1 VMVLK
6 LHHMINRLK
15 NKLNIK
21 LIFLSVISFCLILD
35 ISDIMA
41 EDRIVAIINDEFI
54 TESELKNKN
63 DFSYIKLS
71 YLIEKKLQLQTAK
84 KRGITVQQEEISS
97 FKEIISEEEK
107 KDALEQLTIFKLLNK
122 DIKSRISINDK
133 ELEEYYILNKELF
146 ILPEE
151 VRVGYVFIPIKT
163 SDSPENINL
172 SNKKINN
179 ILSDLKINTSLKDIS
194 TRYNGSIDV
203 QVIDDLGVIKRG
215 DLLKELDITAF
226 SLREGEISDVIYT
239 SSGFYILKVLE
250 KKSLK
255 YKTFEDLTDL
265 IREKVFQE
273 KSEKLYKEWIY
284 NIKTSSFIELRI

>member
-1 VMVLK
+1 MVLK
-6 LHHMINRLK
+6 LRQMINRLK

-21 LIFLSVISFCLILD
+21 LIFLSVVSFCLLLD
-35 ISDIMA
+35 ISLSTA
-41 EDRIVAIINDEFI
+41 EDRIIAIVNDEFI
-54 TESELKNKN
+54 TESELKDKN

-84 KRGITVQQEEISS
+84 KRGITVQQEEIPS

>member
-1 VMVLK
+1 MVLK
-6 LHHMINRLK
+6 LRQMINRLK

-21 LIFLSVISFCLILD
+21 LIFLSVVSFCLLLD
-35 ISDIMA
+35 ISLSTA
-41 EDRIVAIINDEFI
+41 EDRIIAIVNDEFI
-54 TESELKNKN
+54 TESELKDKN

-84 KRGITVQQEEISS
+84 KRGITVQQEEIPS

-107 KDALEQLTIFKLLNK
+107 KEAVEQLTIFKLLNK

-194 TRYNGSIDV
+194 MRYNGSIDV
-203 QVIDDLGVIKRG
+203 QIIDDLGAIKRG
-215 DLLKELDITAF
+215 DLLKELDIAAF

>member
-1 VMVLK
+1 MVLK
-6 LHHMINRLK
+6 LRQMINRLK

-21 LIFLSVISFCLILD
+21 LIFLSVVSFCLLLD
-35 ISDIMA
+35 ISLSTA
-41 EDRIVAIINDEFI
+41 EDRIIAIVNDEFI
-54 TESELKNKN
+54 TESELKDKN

-84 KRGITVQQEEISS
+84 KRGITVQQEEIPS

-107 KDALEQLTIFKLLNK
+107 KEAVEQLTIFKLLNK

-215 DLLKELDITAF
+215 DLLKELDIAAF

-273 KSEKLYKEWIY
+273 KSEKLYKEWMY
-284 NIKTSSFIELRI
+284 NLKTSSFIELRI

>member
-1 VMVLK
+1 MVLK
-6 LHHMINRLK
+6 LRQMINRLK

-21 LIFLSVISFCLILD
+21 LIFLSVVSFCLLLD
-35 ISDIMA
+35 ISLSTA
-41 EDRIVAIINDEFI
+41 EDRIIAIVNDEFI
-54 TESELKNKN
+54 TESELKDKN

-84 KRGITVQQEEISS
+84 KRGITVQQEEIPS

-107 KDALEQLTIFKLLNK
+107 KEAVEQLTIFKLLNK

-194 TRYNGSIDV
+194 TRYNGIIDV

>member
-1 VMVLK
+1 MMVLK
-6 LHHMINRLK
+6 LHQMTNLLK

-21 LIFLSVISFCLILD
+21 LIFLSVVSFCLLLD
-35 ISDIMA
+35 ISLSTA
-41 EDRIVAIINDEFI
+41 EDRIVAIINDEVI

-151 VRVGYVFIPIKT
+151 VRVGYVFIPIKP

-172 SNKKINN
+172 SQKKIND

-203 QVIDDLGVIKRG
+203 QVIDDLGSIKRG
-215 DLLKELDITAF
+215 DLLKELDIAAF

>member
-1 VMVLK
+1 MVLK
-6 LHHMINRLK
+6 LRQMINRLK

-21 LIFLSVISFCLILD
+21 LIFLSVVSFCLLLD
-35 ISDIMA
+35 ISLSTA
-41 EDRIVAIINDEFI
+41 EDRIIAIVNDEFI
-54 TESELKNKN
+54 TESELKDKN

-84 KRGITVQQEEISS
+84 KRGITVQQEEIPS

-107 KDALEQLTIFKLLNK
+107 KEAVEQLTIFKLLNK

-151 VRVGYVFIPIKT
+151 VRVGYVFIPIKP

-172 SNKKINN
+172 SQKKIND

-273 KSEKLYKEWIY
+273 KSEKLYKEWMY
-284 NIKTSSFIELRI
+284 NLKTSSFIELRI

>member
-1 VMVLK
+1 M
-6 LHHMINRLK
+6 
-15 NKLNIK
+15 
-21 LIFLSVISFCLILD
+21 
-35 ISDIMA
+35 
-41 EDRIVAIINDEFI
+41 
-54 TESELKNKN
+54 
-63 DFSYIKLS
+63 
-71 YLIEKKLQLQTAK
+71 
-84 KRGITVQQEEISS
+84 
-97 FKEIISEEEK
+97 
-107 KDALEQLTIFKLLNK
+107 
-122 DIKSRISINDK
+122 
-133 ELEEYYILNKELF
+133 EEYYILNKELF

-151 VRVGYVFIPIKT
+151 VMVGYIFIPIKP
-163 SDSPENINL
+163 SDSPENISL
-172 SNKKINN
+172 SQKKINN

-194 TRYNGSIDV
+194 MRYNGSIDV
-203 QVIDDLGVIKRG
+203 QIIDDLGAIKRG
-215 DLLKELDITAF
+215 DLLKELDIAAF

>member
-1 VMVLK
+1 
-6 LHHMINRLK
+6 MINRLK

-21 LIFLSVISFCLILD
+21 LIFLSVVSFCLLLD
-35 ISDIMA
+35 ISLSTA
-41 EDRIVAIINDEFI
+41 EDRIIAIVNDEFI
-54 TESELKNKN
+54 TESELKDKN

-107 KDALEQLTIFKLLNK
+107 KEAVEQLTIFKLLNK

-203 QVIDDLGVIKRG
+203 QVIDDLGSIKRG
-215 DLLKELDITAF
+215 DLLKELDIAAF

-273 KSEKLYKEWIY
+273 KSEKLYKEWMY
-284 NIKTSSFIELRI
+284 NLKTSSFIELRI

>member
-1 VMVLK
+1 MVLK
-6 LHHMINRLK
+6 LRQMINRLK

-21 LIFLSVISFCLILD
+21 LIFLSVVSFCLLLD
-35 ISDIMA
+35 ISLSTA
-41 EDRIVAIINDEFI
+41 EDRIVAIINDEVI

-151 VRVGYVFIPIKT
+151 VMVGYIFIPIKP

-172 SNKKINN
+172 SQKKIND

-203 QVIDDLGVIKRG
+203 QVIDDLGSIKRG
-215 DLLKELDITAF
+215 DLLKELDIAAF

-273 KSEKLYKEWIY
+273 KSEKLYKEWMY
-284 NIKTSSFIELRI
+284 NLKTSSFIELRI

>member
-1 VMVLK
+1 
-6 LHHMINRLK
+6 MINRLK

-21 LIFLSVISFCLILD
+21 LIFLSVVSFCLLLD
-35 ISDIMA
+35 ISLSTA
-41 EDRIVAIINDEFI
+41 EDRIIAIVNDEFI
-54 TESELKNKN
+54 TESELKDKN

-84 KRGITVQQEEISS
+84 KRGITVQQEEIPS

-107 KDALEQLTIFKLLNK
+107 KEAVEQLTIFKLLNK

>member
-1 VMVLK
+1 MVLK
-6 LHHMINRLK
+6 LRQMINQLK

-21 LIFLSVISFCLILD
+21 LIFLLVISFCLILD

-54 TESELKNKN
+54 TESELKDKN
-63 DFSYIKLS
+63 NFSYIKLS
-71 YLIEKKLQLQTAK
+71 SLIEKKLQLQTAK

-107 KDALEQLTIFKLLNK
+107 KEALEQLIIFKLLNK
-122 DIKSRISINDK
+122 EIKSKISINDK

-151 VRVGYVFIPIKT
+151 VMVGYIFITIKP
-163 SDSPENINL
+163 SDSPENISL
-172 SNKKINN
+172 SQKKINN

-194 TRYNGSIDV
+194 MRYNGSIDV
-203 QVIDDLGVIKRG
+203 QIIDDLGAIKRG
-215 DLLKELDITAF
+215 DLLKELDIAAF

-255 YKTFEDLTDL
+255 YKTFEDLIDL

-273 KSEKLYKEWIY
+273 KSEKLYKEWMY
-284 NIKTSSFIELRI
+284 NLKTSSFIELRI

>member
-1 VMVLK
+1 MVLK
-6 LHHMINRLK
+6 LRQMINRLK

-21 LIFLSVISFCLILD
+21 LIFLSVVSFCLLLD
-35 ISDIMA
+35 ISLSTA
-41 EDRIVAIINDEFI
+41 EDRIIAIVNDEFI
-54 TESELKNKN
+54 TESELKDKN

-84 KRGITVQQEEISS
+84 KRGITVQQEEIPS

-107 KDALEQLTIFKLLNK
+107 KEAVEQLTIFKLLNK

-273 KSEKLYKEWIY
+273 KSEKLYKEWMY
-284 NIKTSSFIELRI
+284 NLKTSSFIELRI

>member
-1 VMVLK
+1 MVLK
-6 LHHMINRLK
+6 LRQMINRLK

-21 LIFLSVISFCLILD
+21 LIFLSVVSFCLLLD
-35 ISDIMA
+35 ISLSTA
-41 EDRIVAIINDEFI
+41 EDRIIAIVNDEFI
-54 TESELKNKN
+54 TESELKDKN

-84 KRGITVQQEEISS
+84 KRGITVQQEEIPS

-273 KSEKLYKEWIY
+273 KSEKLYKEWMY
-284 NIKTSSFIELRI
+284 NLKTSSFIELRI

>member
-1 VMVLK
+1 MVLK
-6 LHHMINRLK
+6 LRQMINRLK
-15 NKLNIK
+15 NKLNVN
-21 LIFLSVISFCLILD
+21 LIFLSVVSFCLLLD
-35 ISDIMA
+35 ISLSTA
-41 EDRIVAIINDEFI
+41 EDRIIAIVNDEFI
-54 TESELKNKN
+54 TESELKDKN

-71 YLIEKKLQLQTAK
+71 SLIEKKLQLQTAK
-84 KRGITVQQEEISS
+84 KRGITVQQEEIPS
-97 FKEIISEEEK
+97 FKEIISEVEK
-107 KDALEQLTIFKLLNK
+107 KEALEQLIIFKLLNK

-194 TRYNGSIDV
+194 MRYNGSIDV
-203 QVIDDLGVIKRG
+203 QIIDDLGAIKRG
-215 DLLKELDITAF
+215 DLLKELDIAAF

>member
-1 VMVLK
+1 MTNL
-6 LHHMINRLK
+6 LK

-21 LIFLSVISFCLILD
+21 LIFLSVVSFCLLLD
-35 ISDIMA
+35 ISLSTA
-41 EDRIVAIINDEFI
+41 EDRIVAIINDEVI
-54 TESELKNKN
+54 TESELKDKN

-84 KRGITVQQEEISS
+84 KRGITVQQEEIPS

-107 KDALEQLTIFKLLNK
+107 KEAVEQLTIFKLLNK

-203 QVIDDLGVIKRG
+203 QVIDDLGSIKRG
-215 DLLKELDITAF
+215 DLLKELDIAAF

>member
-1 VMVLK
+1 MMVLK
-6 LHHMINRLK
+6 LRQMINQLK

-21 LIFLSVISFCLILD
+21 LIFLLVISFCLILD

-54 TESELKNKN
+54 TESELKDKN
-63 DFSYIKLS
+63 NFSYIKLS
-71 YLIEKKLQLQTAK
+71 SLIEKKLQLQTAK
-84 KRGITVQQEEISS
+84 KRGITVQQEEIPS

-107 KDALEQLTIFKLLNK
+107 KEAVEQLTIFKLLNK

>member
-1 VMVLK
+1 MVLK
-6 LHHMINRLK
+6 LRQMINRLK

-21 LIFLSVISFCLILD
+21 LIFLSVVSFCLLLD
-35 ISDIMA
+35 ISLSTA
-41 EDRIVAIINDEFI
+41 EDRIVAIINDEVI

-151 VRVGYVFIPIKT
+151 VMVGYIFIPIKP

-172 SNKKINN
+172 SQKKIND

-203 QVIDDLGVIKRG
+203 QVIDDLGSIKRG

-273 KSEKLYKEWIY
+273 KSEKLYKEWMY
-284 NIKTSSFIELRI
+284 NLKTSSFIELRI

>member
-1 VMVLK
+1 MVLK
-6 LHHMINRLK
+6 LHQMTNLLK

-21 LIFLSVISFCLILD
+21 LIFLSVVSFCLLLD
-35 ISDIMA
+35 ISLSTA
-41 EDRIVAIINDEFI
+41 EDRIVAIINDEVI

-84 KRGITVQQEEISS
+84 KRGITVQQEEIPS

-107 KDALEQLTIFKLLNK
+107 KEAVEQLTIFKLLNK

-151 VRVGYVFIPIKT
+151 VRVGYVFIPIKP

-273 KSEKLYKEWIY
+273 KSEKLYKEWMY
-284 NIKTSSFIELRI
+284 NLKTSSFIELRI

>member
-1 VMVLK
+1 MVLK
-6 LHHMINRLK
+6 LRQMINRLK

-21 LIFLSVISFCLILD
+21 LIFLSVVSFCLLLD
-35 ISDIMA
+35 ISLSTA
-41 EDRIVAIINDEFI
+41 EDRIIAIVNDEFI
-54 TESELKNKN
+54 TESELKDKN

-84 KRGITVQQEEISS
+84 KRGITVQQEEIPS

-107 KDALEQLTIFKLLNK
+107 KEAVEQLTIFKLLNK

-151 VRVGYVFIPIKT
+151 VKVGYVFIPIKT

>member
-1 VMVLK
+1 MVLK
-6 LHHMINRLK
+6 LRQMINRLK

-21 LIFLSVISFCLILD
+21 LIFLLVISFCLILD

-54 TESELKNKN
+54 TESELKDKN

-84 KRGITVQQEEISS
+84 KRGITVQQEEIPS

-107 KDALEQLTIFKLLNK
+107 KEAVEQLTIFKLLNK

>member
-1 VMVLK
+1 MMVLK
-6 LHHMINRLK
+6 LHQMTNLLK

-21 LIFLSVISFCLILD
+21 LIFLSVVSFCLLLD
-35 ISDIMA
+35 ISLSTA
-41 EDRIVAIINDEFI
+41 EDRIIAIVNDEFI
-54 TESELKNKN
+54 TESELKDKN

-84 KRGITVQQEEISS
+84 KRGITVQQEEIPS

-107 KDALEQLTIFKLLNK
+107 KEAVEQLTIFKLLNK

>member
-1 VMVLK
+1 MMVLK
-6 LHHMINRLK
+6 LHQMTNLLK

-21 LIFLSVISFCLILD
+21 LIFLSVVSFCLLLD
-35 ISDIMA
+35 ISLSTA
-41 EDRIVAIINDEFI
+41 EDRIIAIVNDEFI
-54 TESELKNKN
+54 TESELKDKN

-84 KRGITVQQEEISS
+84 KRGITVQQEEIPS

-107 KDALEQLTIFKLLNK
+107 KEAVEQLTIFKLLNK

-215 DLLKELDITAF
+215 DLLKELDIAAF

>member
-1 VMVLK
+1 MVLK
-6 LHHMINRLK
+6 LHQMTNLLK

-21 LIFLSVISFCLILD
+21 LIFLSVVSFCLLLD
-35 ISDIMA
+35 ISLSTA
-41 EDRIVAIINDEFI
+41 EDRIVAIINDEVI

-151 VRVGYVFIPIKT
+151 VRVGYVFIPIKP

>member
-1 VMVLK
+1 VPGFWESQGYNNYNGFGWYRK
-6 LHHMINRLK
+6 TFKIP
-15 NKLNIK
+15 
-21 LIFLSVISFCLILD
+21 
-35 ISDIMA
+35 
-41 EDRIVAIINDEFI
+41 
-54 TESELKNKN
+54 SELKDKN

-107 KDALEQLTIFKLLNK
+107 KEAVEQLTIFKLLNK

-203 QVIDDLGVIKRG
+203 QVIDDLGSIKRG
-215 DLLKELDITAF
+215 DLLKELDIAAF

>member
-1 VMVLK
+1 MVLK
-6 LHHMINRLK
+6 LRQMINRLK

-21 LIFLSVISFCLILD
+21 LIFLSVVSFCLLLD
-35 ISDIMA
+35 ISLSTA
-41 EDRIVAIINDEFI
+41 EDRIIAIVNDEFI
-54 TESELKNKN
+54 TESELKDKN

-203 QVIDDLGVIKRG
+203 QVIDDLGSIKRG
-215 DLLKELDITAF
+215 DLLKELDIAAF

>member
-1 VMVLK
+1 MVLK
-6 LHHMINRLK
+6 LRQMINRLK

-21 LIFLSVISFCLILD
+21 LIFLSVVSFCLLLD
-35 ISDIMA
+35 ISLSTA
-41 EDRIVAIINDEFI
+41 EDRIIAIVNDEFI
-54 TESELKNKN
+54 TESELKDKN

-84 KRGITVQQEEISS
+84 KRGITVQQEEIPS

-107 KDALEQLTIFKLLNK
+107 KEAVEQLTIFKLLNK

>member
-1 VMVLK
+1 
-6 LHHMINRLK
+6 MINRLK

-21 LIFLSVISFCLILD
+21 LIFLSVVSFCLLLD
-35 ISDIMA
+35 ISLSTA
-41 EDRIVAIINDEFI
+41 EDRIIAIVNDEFI
-54 TESELKNKN
+54 TESELKDKN

-84 KRGITVQQEEISS
+84 KRGITVQQEEIPS

-107 KDALEQLTIFKLLNK
+107 KEAVEQLTIFKLLNK

-194 TRYNGSIDV
+194 MRYNGSIDV
-203 QVIDDLGVIKRG
+203 QIIDDLGAIKRG
-215 DLLKELDITAF
+215 DLLKELDIAAF

>member
-1 VMVLK
+1 MVLK
-6 LHHMINRLK
+6 LRQMINRLK

-21 LIFLSVISFCLILD
+21 LIFLSVVSFCLLLD
-35 ISDIMA
+35 ISLSTA
-41 EDRIVAIINDEFI
+41 EDRIIAIVNDEFI
-54 TESELKNKN
+54 TESELKDKN

-84 KRGITVQQEEISS
+84 KRGITVQQEEIPS

-107 KDALEQLTIFKLLNK
+107 KEAVEQLTIFKLLNK

-151 VRVGYVFIPIKT
+151 VRVGYVFIQIKT

>member
-1 VMVLK
+1 MVLK
-6 LHHMINRLK
+6 LRQMINRLK

-21 LIFLSVISFCLILD
+21 LIFLSVVSFCLLLD
-35 ISDIMA
+35 ISLSTA
-41 EDRIVAIINDEFI
+41 EDRIIAIVNDEFI
-54 TESELKNKN
+54 TESELKDKN

-84 KRGITVQQEEISS
+84 KRGITVQQEEIPS

-107 KDALEQLTIFKLLNK
+107 KEAVEQLTIFKLLNK

-194 TRYNGSIDV
+194 MRYNGSIDV
-203 QVIDDLGVIKRG
+203 QIIDDLGAIKRG

>member
-1 VMVLK
+1 MMVLK
-6 LHHMINRLK
+6 LHQMTNLLK

-21 LIFLSVISFCLILD
+21 LIFLSVVSFCLLLD
-35 ISDIMA
+35 ISLSTA
-41 EDRIVAIINDEFI
+41 EDRIVAIINDEVI

-151 VRVGYVFIPIKT
+151 VRVGYVFIPIKP

-172 SNKKINN
+172 SQKKIND

-203 QVIDDLGVIKRG
+203 QVIDDLGSIKRG
-215 DLLKELDITAF
+215 DLLKELDIAAF

-273 KSEKLYKEWIY
+273 KSEKLYKEWMY
-284 NIKTSSFIELRI
+284 NLKTSSFIELRI